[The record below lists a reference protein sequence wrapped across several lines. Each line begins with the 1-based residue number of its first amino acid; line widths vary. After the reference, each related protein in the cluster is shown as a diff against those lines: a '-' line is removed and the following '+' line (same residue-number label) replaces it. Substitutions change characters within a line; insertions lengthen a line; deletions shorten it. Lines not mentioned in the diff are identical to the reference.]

1 VVAVVVLS
9 GGAAAPVRAQVYI
22 GRNVPHAGSIELSA
36 GVAYSAGYDLD
47 SVSAEE
53 TRNTG
58 SGTGPFV
65 LFSATSRADP
75 AAGLLGRVG
84 VYLAP
89 SVSVEGGVL
98 FARPMISSLLIDDAE
113 SAPEVTATETLTRL
127 VFNGS
132 LVLHLT
138 GMSFADGKAVP
149 FVLGGGGV
157 IRELHEKNEVVET
170 GHEYHAGAGLHV
182 WFGAGKRRAGI
193 RGDVGIVRRSG
204 GAYADVSRTV
214 PMAAGSVAFLF

>member
-1 VVAVVVLS
+1 MLFLLLTA
-9 GGAAAPVRAQVYI
+9 GAAAPVSAQVYV
-22 GRNVPHAGSIELSA
+22 GRDVPHAGSLEVSG

-58 SGTGPFV
+58 GGTGPFV
-65 LFSATSRADP
+65 LFSATSRAEP
-75 AAGLLGRVG
+75 AAGLQGRVG

-98 FARPMISSLLIDDAE
+98 FARPMISTLLTDDAE
-113 SAPEVTATETLTRL
+113 SAPDVTATETLTRL

-149 FVLGGGGV
+149 FVLGGGGL

-182 WFGAGKRRAGI
+182 WFGAGKRRTGI

-214 PMAAGSVAFLF
+214 PMAGGSVAFLF

>member
-9 GGAAAPVRAQVYI
+9 GGAAAPVRAQVDI

-75 AAGLLGRVG
+75 AAGLQGRVG

-98 FARPMISSLLIDDAE
+98 FARPMISSLLTDDAE

-138 GMSFADGKAVP
+138 GMSFADGRAVP

>member
-1 VVAVVVLS
+1 
-9 GGAAAPVRAQVYI
+9 
-22 GRNVPHAGSIELSA
+22 
-36 GVAYSAGYDLD
+36 
-47 SVSAEE
+47 
-53 TRNTG
+53 
-58 SGTGPFV
+58 V

-75 AAGLLGRVG
+75 AAGLQGRVG

-149 FVLGGGGV
+149 FVMGGGGV